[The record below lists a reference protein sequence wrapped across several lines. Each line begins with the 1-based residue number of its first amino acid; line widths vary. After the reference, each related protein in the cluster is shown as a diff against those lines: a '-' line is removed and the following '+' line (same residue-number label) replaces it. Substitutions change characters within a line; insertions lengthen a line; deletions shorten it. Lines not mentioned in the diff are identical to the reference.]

1 MRSSG
6 RGQGVRSQERGAR
19 GAATSRHALLGLVSL
34 AVCAATPADDPP
46 DLFSED
52 FARFAHLVESPVP
65 ELRLE
70 SVQGLSWLKHF
81 SAEPYLLRLA
91 RDESAEVRREV
102 AFGLRRL
109 GRRESIPV
117 LFAML
122 EDADA
127 GVRDHA
133 RLSLQSLTQ
142 LDDPTLQWWQGT
154 SADEHERK
162 LLADL
167 KSADGG
173 ARVRALKALCC
184 FAGPEA
190 EGALLEFVVSANP
203 PVDGYQQSLV
213 IAVLERVGTAASLP
227 WLASVAEQ
235 QPTAAWALGQI
246 GGPEAEEALIRGL
259 RRFGTYDP
267 QHLINLDRLHST
279 RCGEFV
285 PMLVGAYGCVTYR
298 GEPENLTYDP
308 TPLQRACTNLILRS
322 GRGPEVVECV
332 LREMEGCAV
341 DEQIPVDL
349 RTGMVA
355 LREELRP
362 GFVRNDGLTTSQP
375 MCAMS
380 HLVRDRRLAPR
391 LIPLLQHPAF
401 IARVYAAMALGRLR
415 AVEAIPAIVDV
426 IDEGYPFADAV
437 TLTSGKHFGMSQ
449 TVRWR
454 SFLCMALGRI
464 GGERARRELERLCS
478 DADEYRD
485 IRYGAVVGLGFIGSP
500 DSLPV
505 LQQVA
510 HDDII
515 WRIRVEADD
524 VAHRIEIHE

>member
-1 MRSSG
+1 MA
-6 RGQGVRSQERGAR
+6 V
-19 GAATSRHALLGLVSL
+19 LLTTTTL
-34 AVCAATPADDPP
+34 ADDPP
-46 DLFSED
+46 DLFTED
-52 FARFAHLVESPVP
+52 FARFAHLVESPVA

-70 SVQGLSWLKHF
+70 GVQGFSWLKHF
-81 SAEPYLLRLA
+81 SAEPHLLRLA
-91 RDESAEVRREV
+91 RDESPDVRREV

-109 GRRESIPV
+109 GRRDSIPV

-122 EDADA
+122 GDADA
-127 GVRDHA
+127 GVRQHA
-133 RLSLQSLTQ
+133 TLSLQSLTQ
-142 LDDPTLQWWQGT
+142 LDNPTPEWWEAT
-154 SADEHERK
+154 SADEYERK
-162 LLADL
+162 LLDDL
-167 KSADGG
+167 KSADGA

-184 FAGPEA
+184 FAGPQA
-190 EGALLEFVVSANP
+190 EGPLLEFVTSANP
-203 PVDGYQQSLV
+203 PADGYQQSLAV
-213 IAVLERVGTAASLP
+213 AVLERIGTAASLP

-259 RRFGTYDP
+259 RRFGLWDP

-279 RCGEFV
+279 RCAEFV

-341 DEQIPVDL
+341 DEQIPADL
-349 RTGMVA
+349 RPAMVA
-355 LREELRP
+355 LRKELRP

-375 MCAMS
+375 MSAMS

-391 LIPLLQHPAF
+391 LVPLLQHPAF
-401 IARVYAAMALGRLR
+401 ITRVYAAMALGRLH
-415 AVEAIPAIVDV
+415 AVEAIPAVVDV
-426 IDEGYPFADAV
+426 IDEGYPFADPV

-449 TVRWR
+449 SVRWR

-464 GGERARRELERLCS
+464 GGERARRELERLCT

-505 LQQVA
+505 LHQVA

-515 WRIRVEADD
+515 WRIRVEAQN
-524 VAHRIEIHE
+524 VAHRIEMRE